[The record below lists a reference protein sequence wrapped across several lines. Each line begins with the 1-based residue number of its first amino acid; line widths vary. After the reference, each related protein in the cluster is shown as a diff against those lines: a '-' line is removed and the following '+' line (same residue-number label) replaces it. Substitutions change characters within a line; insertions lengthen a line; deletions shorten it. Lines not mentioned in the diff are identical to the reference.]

1 MHCLFVG
8 TSWRIKARP
17 QMDYLTRWDN
27 MVVMAVQFIRQS
39 ANTDTMIGNQ
49 PNSETPSSTTDDQN
63 QRRAKGRFR
72 ETKKDVYV
80 SPLLT
85 NARENTKEEEHSQE
99 QFNMECSF
107 SSDEDTDLATDS
119 SFSANID
126 RIVDSL

>member
-1 MHCLFVG
+1 M
-8 TSWRIKARP
+8 
-17 QMDYLTRWDN
+17 
-27 MVVMAVQFIRQS
+27 
-39 ANTDTMIGNQ
+39 
-49 PNSETPSSTTDDQN
+49 
-63 QRRAKGRFR
+63 
-72 ETKKDVYV
+72 